1 MTDLASRRLEL
12 AHTLITQAGK
22 IALSAFNSPMLDVQ
36 SKGPGDV
43 VTETDFAIERLAHQA
58 VADAFPE
65 DGFVGEEFG
74 GGPLETGFTWVIDP
88 IDGTVNFTRTLPY
101 FCVALALLQD
111 GAPIAAWTLDPLREE
126 LFSAGPDQIA
136 RLNGAPIH
144 CAKQADLSEAVIGLG
159 FSPRHA
165 IGLGGD
171 MVHALFEAGAEYR
184 RLGAG
189 ALCLAHVAAG
199 RLDAYVEPHMNP
211 WDAIGGL
218 YLATCAG
225 AITGDYLAAGGLTH
239 GAPVY
244 AAAPAISG
252 QLLAILPDLF
262 SGTPLHR
269 ENEQRSAG
277 DFASDRKPSLNVE
290 TTK

>member
-1 MTDLASRRLEL
+1 MTDATSRRIEL
-12 AHTLITQAGK
+12 AHSLVKEAG
-22 IALSAFNSPMLDVQ
+22 ILALAAFKNPLLHVE

-43 VTETDFAIERLAHQA
+43 VTQADFAIERLAREA
-58 VADAFPE
+58 VAAAFPE
-65 DGFVGEEFG
+65 DGFIGEELG
-74 GGPLETGFTWVIDP
+74 GAALPEGFTWIIDP
-88 IDGTVNFTRTLPY
+88 IDGTVNFARKLGY
-101 FCVALALLQD
+101 FCVALALLKA
-111 GAPIAAWTLDPLREE
+111 GSPIAAWTLDPLLDE
-126 LFSAGPDQIA
+126 LYYAGPDRIA
-136 RLNGAPIH
+136 RLDGVPIH
-144 CAKQADLSEAVIGLG
+144 CAKQSELREAVIGLG

-165 IGLGGD
+165 LKLGGD
-171 MVHALFEAGAEYR
+171 TVHALSAAGAEYR

-199 RLDAYVEPHMNP
+199 RLDAYIEPHMNP

-218 YLATCAG
+218 YLAACAG
-225 AITGDYLAAGGLTH
+225 AVTGDYLAGGGLTA

-244 AAAPAISG
+244 AAAPAISD
-252 QLLAILPDLF
+252 QLLAVLPDLF

>member
-1 MTDLASRRLEL
+1 MASARD
-12 AHTLITQAGK
+12 
-22 IALSAFNSPMLDVQ
+22 IALAAFANATLEVT

-43 VTETDFAIERLAHQA
+43 VSETDFAIEGMVREA
-58 VADAFPE
+58 VGAEFPQ
-65 DGFVGEEFG
+65 DGFIGEELG
-74 GGPLETGFTWVIDP
+74 GNPLADGFTWVIDP
-88 IDGTVNFTRTLPY
+88 IDGTVNFTRKLSY
-101 FCVALALLQD
+101 FCIALALLKD
-111 GAPIAAWTLDPLREE
+111 GLPVAAWTLDPLSEE
-126 LFSAGPDQIA
+126 LYHAGPDRIA
-136 RLNGAPIH
+136 RLNGVPIR
-144 CAKQADLSEAVIGLG
+144 CASRTDFAEAVVGLG

-165 IGLGGD
+165 VDLGGG
-171 MVHALFEAGAEYR
+171 MVGALLEAGAEYR

-218 YLATCAG
+218 YLAECAG
-225 AITGDYLAAGGLTH
+225 AVTCDYLAAGGLVH

-244 AAAPAISG
+244 AAAPVISA
-252 QLLAILPDLF
+252 QLLAVLPDLF

-277 DFASDRKPSLNVE
+277 DFASDRKPSFKLE
-290 TTK
+290 TKP

>member
-1 MTDLASRRLEL
+1 MSIDRRLEI
-12 AHTLITQAGK
+12 AETLMARAGDV
-22 IALSAFNSPMLDVQ
+22 ARAAFANATLEFT

-43 VTETDFAIERLAHQA
+43 VSETDFAIERMAREA
-58 VADAFPE
+58 VTAEFPA
-65 DGFVGEEFG
+65 DGFIGEELG
-74 GGPLETGFTWVIDP
+74 GGPLATGFTWVIDP
-88 IDGTVNFTRTLPY
+88 IDGTVNFTRKLGY
-101 FCVALALLQD
+101 FCVALALLRD
-111 GAPIAAWTLDPLREE
+111 GEPVAAWTLDPLRDE
-126 LFSAGPDQIA
+126 LYHAGPDRIA
-136 RLNGAPIH
+136 RLNGIPIR
-144 CAKQADLSEAVIGLG
+144 CATQADFGEAVIGLG

-165 IGLGGD
+165 VGLGGQ
-171 MVHALFEAGAEYR
+171 MVHALFQAGAEYR

-218 YLATCAG
+218 YLAACAG
-225 AITGDYLAAGGLTH
+225 AVTGDYLAAGGLTH

-244 AAAPAISG
+244 AAAPAISD
-252 QLLAILPDLF
+252 QLLAVLPDLF

-277 DFASDRKPSLNVE
+277 DFASDRKPSPNVE
-290 TTK
+290 TKP